1 MHCTSTR
8 IFWHALQG
16 HFSGCTA
23 TSSTPPALST
33 ISYTATS
40 SVLYRT
46 SVVRSYLACT
56 ALQGHFSGR
65 TATSSTPPAFSTS
78 GCTWP
83 NVPYRTSVVRSH
95 FRHAH
100 RPGSY
105 SAVRTSGMHI
115 DQALLGLHQHTGY
128 SRVRT
133 GCSTPRWTIQYVS
146 MPDGR
151 FRANPPLPI
160 VVWAICAAL
169 LAVAILQRWS

>member
-1 MHCTSTR
+1 M
-8 IFWHALQG
+8 
-16 HFSGCTA
+16 
-23 TSSTPPALST
+23 
-33 ISYTATS
+33 
-40 SVLYRT
+40 
-46 SVVRSYLACT
+46 
-56 ALQGHFSGR
+56 
-65 TATSSTPPAFSTS
+65 
-78 GCTWP
+78 
-83 NVPYRTSVVRSH
+83 PYRTSVARSH

-115 DQALLGLHQHTGY
+115 DQAHLGLHQHTGC

-151 FRANPPLPI
+151 FRANPPLPL

-169 LAVAILQRWS
+169 SAVAIHRGGHRGINEANFSQSGDDYKFFTKQKKKKRRRYRQFSLNCNQHRARRSHAT